1 MRIFTMRAHAI
12 AACVTA
18 AVLSSGLV
26 SALGARTPNGSEAS
40 AGSAAGP
47 SRPEMAEL
55 SRTIDVLHQ
64 RVAALE
70 AELARTRT
78 SAAVA
83 PTVTAPFTVV
93 NGAGTPIF
101 TVTDAAFA
109 NATGRGRV
117 HIGRGSSANYG
128 MWFTT
133 TSGAM
138 SAQIGEAKTGAG
150 VLLLNKGATEI
161 ISLAE
166 DGLIARNSAGK
177 QIAHLGPDPTVTTRG
192 RLVVRGVLSLTDAND
207 ITVVDAGALPTGAGA
222 VRTWPNRECKS
233 YGGLRSPNCLMGE
246 P

>member
-1 MRIFTMRAHAI
+1 
-12 AACVTA
+12 
-18 AVLSSGLV
+18 
-26 SALGARTPNGSEAS
+26 
-40 AGSAAGP
+40 
-47 SRPEMAEL
+47 MAEL
-55 SRTIDVLHQ
+55 SRTIDVLHR

-70 AELARTRT
+70 AELERTRT

-109 NATGRGRV
+109 NASPRGRV

-133 TSGAM
+133 AAGAM
-138 SAQIGEAKTGAG
+138 AAQVGESKTGTG
-150 VLLLNKGATEI
+150 MLLINRGATEVAEI
-161 ISLAE
+161 TE
-166 DGLIARNSAGK
+166 DGFIARNSAGK
-177 QIAHLGPDPTVTTRG
+177 QIAHLGPDPTTKSRG
-192 RLVVRGVLSLTDAND
+192 RLVVRGILSLTDAND

-222 VRTWPNRECKS
+222 VRTWPNKECNA